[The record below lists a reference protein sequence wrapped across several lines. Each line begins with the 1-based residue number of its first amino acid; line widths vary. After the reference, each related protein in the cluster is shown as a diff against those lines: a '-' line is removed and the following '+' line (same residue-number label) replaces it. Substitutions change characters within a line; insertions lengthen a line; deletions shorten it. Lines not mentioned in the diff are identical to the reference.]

1 MARWSVNT
9 LEARIVLS
17 SALVHDLGQFD
28 IKEYVFKN
36 LSDEIS
42 KEILNHMT
50 ITEHKDVLSDTITY
64 TGTLSGV
71 NTISIS
77 PGQLVGNSGNAYTA
91 SNSANTY
98 SQIILRVVE
107 YTKDGKVTR
116 VELQQYDDSKD
127 DWFKI
132 PRIQI
137 EE

>member
-1 MARWSVNT
+1 MARRSVNT
-9 LEARIVLS
+9 IEARIVLS

-28 IKEYVFKN
+28 IKGYVLKN

-77 PGQLVGNSGNAYTA
+77 PGQLVGNSGNVTV
-91 SNSANTY
+91 SNSTNTY

>member
-1 MARWSVNT
+1 MARWAVNRI
-9 LEARIVLS
+9 EARIVLS

-28 IKEYVFKN
+28 IKDYVLKN

-64 TGTLSGV
+64 TGTLSAA

-77 PGQLVGNSGNAYTA
+77 PGQLVGNSGTVTNGT
-91 SNSANTY
+91 NTY